1 MRGKYTAEEVSLIVA
16 EKIGMPYEKLW
27 QLFVEDC
34 KTMRV
39 SKEVL
44 EKLRSLRDRYIV
56 ILVTG
61 NMDSFSRF
69 THPALGLD
77 NYFDEI
83 SNSFNE
89 GMLKAENGGEL
100 FLKYAK
106 KYGVKIEDC
115 IIFDDSPNVYNLF
128 AKLGGT
134 PYLITKEK
142 DLKHYLFGI
151 CV

>member
-77 NYFDEI
+77 NYLTRSAI
-83 SNSFNE
+83 PL
-89 GMLKAENGGEL
+89 MKACLKQKMAANY